1 MKIRSSIHNH
11 CTFCD
16 GNHSAEEMVLTAIEK
31 GFTDFGLSSHCPIEC
46 LGPNWT
52 LKNEDEYRKTVLE
65 LKEKY
70 KDKIRVYCGLEM
82 DFYSNSREGKGYD
95 YLIDSV
101 HELFKDGEHFSVDH
115 SPECFEIL
123 LNVFSGDGYKASKL
137 YYDTVKAML
146 SERDVKVLCHV
157 DLVTKFNDGYKYFDE
172 GDERYLRE
180 VYSTLDYA
188 IEKDAIIE
196 VNYGAIAR
204 KCKKTPYPA
213 AYLLNF
219 LREKSAKLL
228 IGADCHN
235 KDYLSFGFQEG
246 EDLLLS
252 YGFDHVY
259 VYENGEY
266 KELGLK

>member
-16 GNHSAEEMVLTAIEK
+16 GMHTAEEMILSAIDN
-31 GFTDFGLSSHCPIEC
+31 GFEDFGLSSHCPIER
-46 LGPNWT
+46 LNVDWS
-52 LKNEDEYRKTVLE
+52 LKDEDGYKKTVFD

-70 KDKIRVYCGLEM
+70 KDRIRVYCGLEM
-82 DFYSNSREGKGYD
+82 DYYSNSRDGKGYD

-101 HELFKDGEHFSVDH
+101 HEVISDGKSYSIDH
-115 SPECFEIL
+115 SAEYFE
-123 LNVFSGDGYKASKL
+123 VFLKALGDGYSASKL

-219 LREKSAKLL
+219 LREKNAKLL

-259 VYENGEY
+259 VFKAGKFE
-266 KELGLK
+266 ELGIK